1 MTCGRD
7 ALMRGFFVPL
17 LVALAA
23 ASPSAMALN
32 WVPLLKNSPAERFD
46 DEDLQLFLKTARKTV
61 NEAPD
66 NQTVSWENPDTKHHG
81 DFTILKT
88 FQKDGRSCK
97 RVRVRNEADG
107 RKASSVVDACQVDG
121 KWRLIGAP
129 QKE

>member
-1 MTCGRD
+1 MTHRSSRP
-7 ALMRGFFVPL
+7 MRGFFVPL

-23 ASPSAMALN
+23 ASPAAMALN
-32 WVPLLKNSPAERFD
+32 WVPILKNSPAERFD

-88 FQKDGRSCK
+88 FQKDGRTCK
-97 RVRVRNEADG
+97 QLRVRNEADG

-121 KWRLIGAP
+121 KWRLISAP
-129 QKE
+129 QRE

>member
-1 MTCGRD
+1 
-7 ALMRGFFVPL
+7 MRKVVL
-17 LVALAA
+17 LLALAA
-23 ASPSAMALN
+23 SPAALALN

-46 DEDLQLFLKTARKTV
+46 DEDLQLFLVTARKAV

-81 DFTILKT
+81 DFTILKS
-88 FQKDGRSCK
+88 FENDGRTCK

-107 RKASSVVDACQVDG
+107 RKASSVVDACKVGD

-129 QKE
+129 QRE

>member
-1 MTCGRD
+1 VRKV
-7 ALMRGFFVPL
+7 FL
-17 LVALAA
+17 LLALAA
-23 ASPSAMALN
+23 SPAAFALN

-46 DEDLQLFLKTARKTV
+46 EEDLQLFLVTARKTV

-66 NQTVSWENPDTKHHG
+66 NQTVTWENPDTKHHG

-88 FQKDGRSCK
+88 FEKDGRTCK

-107 RKASSVVDACQVDG
+107 RKASNVVDACKVGD

>member
-1 MTCGRD
+1 
-7 ALMRGFFVPL
+7 MRLNFGL
-17 LVALAA
+17 LALALVLV
-23 ASPSAMALN
+23 SPHAIALN
-32 WVPLLKNSPAERFD
+32 WVPLLKNSPGERFD
-46 DEDLQLFLKTARKTV
+46 DEDLQLFLQTARKTV

-88 FQKDGRSCK
+88 FQKDGRNCK

-107 RKASSVVDACQVDG
+107 RKASSVVDACKVDD

-129 QKE
+129 IRE